1 MEIAQFDSLYPENAR
16 YDEIEKILGFI
27 KEGNSCQLIGLP
39 GTGRSNLLGF
49 LAYNQAILKKHLG
62 DQEKQFHFVMVNFSE
77 LKNRSLFD
85 VTKIIFLTIVESLKT
100 TQLEPIHKKVTAI
113 FKESLSYQDELI
125 LFQGLKSTIDMVAV
139 EQQLTIV
146 LLFERFEEYVPMLTA
161 DFFTNLRVLR
171 NRAKYHFSVIFS
183 LNRSLEE
190 LIEPATMADF
200 YEFIAGHV
208 IYLPIS
214 DDPGNAF
221 RIAYLEQSTGK
232 TLDPKII
239 KIMTDYTAGHG
250 KLTRICTEILLSS
263 VIARSYD
270 DSDAAIQSTENKTNK
285 IATPVH
291 QLVRNDEINLE
302 FFLQNKRIKSALNE
316 IWQALTPLEQAC
328 LSSDNP
334 CDHDDVDYLN
344 RVGICKNK
352 NISIPLLAAFA
363 KEKAQHV
370 PIIQAISYN
379 PETNTIIK
387 GDLVLSDKLTVSEF
401 RLLRF
406 LLENTDRVVEKEEII
421 RAVWQEAKTTAGV
434 TDQALDQLIFR
445 LRKKIEDDP
454 NLPTHIQ
461 TVKGRGIK
469 FNS

>member
-1 MEIAQFDSLYPENAR
+1 MELAQFDSLYPDNAR
-16 YDEIEKILGFI
+16 FDEIEKIIRFI

-49 LAYNQAILKKHLG
+49 LAYNHGILEKHLG
-62 DQEKQFHFVMVNFSE
+62 NQKKQFHFVMINFSE

-100 TQLEPIHKKVTAI
+100 PQLEPVHKKVTAI

-125 LFQGLKSTIDMVAV
+125 LFQGLKSTVDMVAV

-208 IYLPIS
+208 IYLPVS

-239 KIMTDYTAGHG
+239 KTMTDYTAGHG

-263 VIARSYD
+263 NYAEK
-270 DSDAAIQSTENKTNK
+270 DSDQTGMTQKHIS
-285 IATPVH
+285 
-291 QLVRNDEINLE
+291 LD
-302 FFLQNKRIKSALNE
+302 FFLQNKRVKSALNE

-352 NISIPLLAAFA
+352 SISIPLLAAFA

-370 PIIQAISYN
+370 PTKQTISYN

-454 NLPTHIQ
+454 NTPKHIQ

-469 FNS
+469 FLQ